1 MNTVGKIC
9 TVIVLI
15 GAAWV
20 YANWPTVKMAWRYR
34 DELRTAAD
42 AGQALQGMGVLK

>member
-20 YANWPTVKMAWRYR
+20 YANWGALKMAWRYR
-34 DELRTAAD
+34 DELRTAAE
-42 AGQALQGMGVLK
+42 AGQALQDLGVVK